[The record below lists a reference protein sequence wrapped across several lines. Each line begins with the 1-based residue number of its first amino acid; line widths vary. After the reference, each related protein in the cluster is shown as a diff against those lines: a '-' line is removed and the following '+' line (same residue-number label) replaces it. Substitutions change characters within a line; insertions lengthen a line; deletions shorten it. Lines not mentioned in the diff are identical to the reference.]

1 MELTEKMCFQAL
13 KVKFVGHTGLEPII
27 NKELYTVSVSM
38 DWIHGLNESGL
49 SILLFLFTRTVC
61 LRV

>member
-38 DWIHGLNESGL
+38 AWIHGLNESGL
-49 SILLFLFTRTVC
+49 SILLFLFT
-61 LRV
+61 